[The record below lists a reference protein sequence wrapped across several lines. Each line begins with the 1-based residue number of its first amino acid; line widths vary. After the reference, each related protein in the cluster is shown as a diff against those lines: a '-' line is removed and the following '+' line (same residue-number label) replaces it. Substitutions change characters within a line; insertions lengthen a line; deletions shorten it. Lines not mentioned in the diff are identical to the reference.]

1 MENKEE
7 TYEEEQ
13 ERERIL
19 EEAKIKAHRQKY
31 IELHNALDELF
42 ADYISN
48 HPTEHGFSEMPII
61 KLLKWSYEQTQK
73 QFYV

>member
-1 MENKEE
+1 MENKED
-7 TYEEEQ
+7 TYNEER

-19 EEAKIKAHRQKY
+19 EETKTQAHRQKH
-31 IELHNALDELF
+31 IILHNALDELY

-48 HPTEHGFSEMPII
+48 HPNEHGFSEMPII

-73 QFYV
+73 FL